1 MPARHLLITGRVQGV
16 NFRSEA
22 KVKADA
28 LRLAGWVRNNDAE
41 GTLEIHVEGTPQA
54 LQQFEQWCERG
65 PAGAHVEEVRAT
77 DVPEDYLK
85 SFTIQM

>member
-1 MPARHLLITGRVQGV
+1 MPARHLLITGLVQGV

-22 KVKADA
+22 KTKADA

-41 GTLEIHVEGTPQA
+41 GTLEIHVEGAPLA
-54 LQQFEQWCERG
+54 LQQFEQWCARG
-65 PAGAHVEEVRAT
+65 PAGARVEDVRVT

-85 SFTIQM
+85 TFTIQM